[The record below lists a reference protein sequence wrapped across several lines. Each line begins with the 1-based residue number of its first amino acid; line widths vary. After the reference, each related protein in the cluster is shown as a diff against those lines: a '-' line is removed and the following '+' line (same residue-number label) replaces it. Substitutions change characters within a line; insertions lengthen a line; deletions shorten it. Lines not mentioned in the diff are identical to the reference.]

1 MKIKGYQF
9 KSCFAPNIEKF
20 LQEKKDAG
28 FSYNTEE
35 WKLKHFDALCI
46 EEAVS
51 EPIITRELAQKWG
64 SLRDNEA
71 LSTCSSRMSVLRQFS
86 FYLTSIGIDT
96 YIPSHFYKSEKV
108 VAHIL
113 SDEEVIALFLEMDRY
128 APKLDAVSFHRLSL
142 EYRVIFRLIYCCGL
156 RISEARLLKWKNV
169 DFQSGAIRILH
180 SKGHKDRLVYP
191 APDMM
196 ELLRSYKEK
205 LKGSFLSESEW
216 VFPARETENCLSV
229 VTLGAHFRRCWK
241 RTSFSE
247 GCDKSPTVH
256 SLRHTFVVKRMNLWM
271 AEGVSIKEMMPFL
284 SRYLGHMSP
293 DETFYYYHQVDAA
306 FRIIRERDKTGSR
319 VIPEVLPYE

>member
-1 MKIKGYQF
+1 MNRKIHTVISEHLYRRF
-9 KSCFAPNIEKF
+9 RNVRTVHPEFA
-20 LQEKKDAG
+20 
-28 FSYNTEE
+28 
-35 WKLKHFDALCI
+35 
-46 EEAVS
+46 
-51 EPIITRELAQKWG
+51 
-64 SLRDNEA
+64 
-71 LSTCSSRMSVLRQFS
+71 
-86 FYLTSIGIDT
+86 SIGIDA

-113 SDEEVIALFLEMDRY
+113 SDEEVIALFLEMDSY
-128 APKLDAVSFHRLSL
+128 APKLDAVAFHRLSL

-156 RISEARLLKWKNV
+156 RISEARLLKWKDV
-169 DFQSGAIRILH
+169 DLQSGAIRILH
-180 SKGHKDRLVYP
+180 SKGHKDRLGYP

-196 ELLRSYKEK
+196 ELLRSYREK
-205 LKGSFLSESEW
+205 LKGSFLCESEW

-229 VTLGAHFRRCWK
+229 VTLGTHFRRCWK
-241 RTSFSE
+241 RTPFSE

-271 AEGVSIKEMMPFL
+271 AEGVSLKEMMPFL

-306 FRIIRERDKTGSR
+306 FHIIRERDKTGSR

>member
-9 KSCFAPNIEKF
+9 KSCFAPHIEKF

-71 LSTCSSRMSVLRQFS
+71 PSTCSSRMSVLRQFS
-86 FYLTSIGIDT
+86 FYLTSIGIDA

-128 APKLDAVSFHRLSL
+128 APKLDAVAFHRLSL
-142 EYRVIFRLIYCCGL
+142 EYRV
-156 RISEARLLKWKNV
+156 
-169 DFQSGAIRILH
+169 
-180 SKGHKDRLVYP
+180 
-191 APDMM
+191 
-196 ELLRSYKEK
+196 
-205 LKGSFLSESEW
+205 
-216 VFPARETENCLSV
+216 
-229 VTLGAHFRRCWK
+229 
-241 RTSFSE
+241 
-247 GCDKSPTVH
+247 
-256 SLRHTFVVKRMNLWM
+256 
-271 AEGVSIKEMMPFL
+271 
-284 SRYLGHMSP
+284 SR
-293 DETFYYYHQVDAA
+293 
-306 FRIIRERDKTGSR
+306 
-319 VIPEVLPYE
+319 